1 MHDQKPHPITNAE
14 WKEIAALRPV
24 REAWGL
30 GEGVMPTDFASVVYG
45 AKFNFVSG
53 GPGYVGDIFI
63 LQGDALAEVPP
74 MVLRRD
80 REGHLIVC

>member
-1 MHDQKPHPITNAE
+1 MDNSPKTITEVE
-14 WKEIAALRPV
+14 WKEIVSLAPV

-30 GEGVMPTDFASVVYG
+30 EDDPDPGEFASRVYG
-45 AKFNFVSG
+45 AKFDFISS
-53 GPGYVGDIFI
+53 GPGYVGDMYIV
-63 LQGDALAEVPP
+63 QGDALTEVPP

>member
-1 MHDQKPHPITNAE
+1 MDNRPQTITEVE
-14 WKEIAALRPV
+14 WIEIAGLRAV
-24 REAWGL
+24 REAWDL
-30 GEGVMPTDFASVVYG
+30 EDDADPAEFASTVYG
-45 AKFNFVSG
+45 ARFKFVSG
-53 GPGYVGDIFI
+53 GPGYIGDIYI